1 MCIWRESPNFVSTLL
16 SEGATSFVIRNTN
29 TNTHKMNTIRIAT
42 INDIPLIRHLAE
54 QVFPETYKHIITPA
68 QCDYMMDMM
77 YSETSLRRQMTEEG
91 HIYQLLAVDGEP
103 AGYVSVQPIEAD
115 VYELQK
121 IYVLPRFQGRHLG
134 RTLFDAAVSLVKRL
148 HSEPCRI
155 FLHVN
160 RYKKAKTFY
169 EHLGLK
175 VTKQGDYDI
184 GNGYFM
190 NDYIMEKDI

>member
-1 MCIWRESPNFVSTLL
+1 
-16 SEGATSFVIRNTN
+16 
-29 TNTHKMNTIRIAT
+29 MNTIRIAT
-42 INDIPLIRHLAE
+42 INDILLIRHLAE

-77 YSETSLRRQMTEEG
+77 YSETSLLRQMTEER
-91 HIYQLLAVDGEP
+91 HIYQLLAIDGEP

-148 HSEPCRI
+148 HPEPCRI

-160 RYKKAKTFY
+160 RYNKAKTFY

>member
-1 MCIWRESPNFVSTLL
+1 MI
-16 SEGATSFVIRNTN
+16 
-29 TNTHKMNTIRIAT
+29 TIRIAT
-42 INDIPLIRHLAE
+42 INDIPLIRHMAE
-54 QVFPETYKHIITPA
+54 QVFPETYKHIITPE

-77 YSETSLRRQMTEEG
+77 YSEESLRRQITVE
-91 HIYQLLAVDGEP
+91 HHVYQLLFADGEA
-103 AGYVSVQPIEAD
+103 AGYVSVQPIESD
-115 VYELQK
+115 LYELQK

-134 RTLFDAAVSLVKRL
+134 KTLFSAAVSLVKQW
-148 HSEPCRI
+148 HPDACRI

-160 RYKKAKTFY
+160 RYNKAKAFY

-190 NDYIMEKDI
+190 NDYIMEKHI